1 LPHDY
6 FMSKAELPTVRS
18 RRLGAKLRQLR
29 EDQDLTTIAA
39 ARLLNRSNSSISKL
53 ESGHRGVFRPALEN
67 MLDKYGLVDPAAR
80 EDLFKLARVA
90 SQRGWW
96 QDYDDML
103 SPETMDLISL
113 EVDSILIEFFELAL
127 IPGLL
132 QTESYARSVLSIG
145 PFADNPRRLEK
156 MVSIRMKRQDVLTKP
171 NPTRLWAILDEAALW
186 RMVGGPEIMRQQL
199 RHLIEV
205 AELPHVELQILPYS
219 AGEHRGLDG
228 AFKILHA
235 GERGELK
242 VVVVDSLTQMS
253 YRESEKELQRYTET
267 FNHLRASALSNASS
281 QAMIQGLLS
290 ES

>member
-1 LPHDY
+1 
-6 FMSKAELPTVRS
+6 MSKAELPTVRS

-67 MLDKYGLVDPAAR
+67 MLDKYGLIDPAAR

-113 EVDSILIEFFELAL
+113 EAQSTLIEFLELVL

-132 QTESYARSVLSIG
+132 QTEAY
-145 PFADNPRRLEK
+145 
-156 MVSIRMKRQDVLTKP
+156 
-171 NPTRLWAILDEAALW
+171 TRAIL
-186 RMVGGPEIMRQQL
+186 
-199 RHLIEV
+199 
-205 AELPHVELQILPYS
+205 
-219 AGEHRGLDG
+219 
-228 AFKILHA
+228 
-235 GERGELK
+235 
-242 VVVVDSLTQMS
+242 
-253 YRESEKELQRYTET
+253 
-267 FNHLRASALSNASS
+267 
-281 QAMIQGLLS
+281 
-290 ES
+290 